1 MMILSKTTFSEWRMN
16 VIPKHLFTVMLSI
29 VILSAVAEN
38 IVMLSVVVENIVML
52 SAVYPY
58 AEISNA

>member
-1 MMILSKTTFSEWRMN
+1 MN

-38 IVMLSVVVENIVML
+38 IVMLSVVVDNIVML

-58 AEISNA
+58 AEISNAKCCCAE